1 MTLIEARG
9 VCRIYDSSSLFRKH
23 QKLVAV
29 DGVSI
34 AIKAGRTLAVVGES
48 GSGKSTLGRLM
59 IGADLPDSGTLRFDG
74 IDLAQR
80 PPRQRQS
87 MARDLQMVF
96 QNALAALDPRQ
107 SVERQIAEP
116 LLIHR
121 LADRKD
127 AQQQALALME
137 RVGLNRQL
145 GNRLPLE
152 LSGGQRQRVVIARAL
167 ITQPR
172 FVVFDESVSALD
184 VSVQAQII
192 ELIRQLQ
199 QNEGFASM
207 FISHDLRVVRHVA
220 DDVAVMYL
228 GRIVEQAPATRL
240 FESPAH
246 PYTRALIGAIP
257 GKRGIGGVH
266 PPRLAGEPPD
276 PARKPTGCA
285 FHPRCPIARALCSK
299 TPPPEITVGT
309 QHRAACH
316 FAKPTPAAFRSAT
329 SISGKDTSCVS

>member
-1 MTLIEARG
+1 MT
-9 VCRIYDSSSLFRKH
+9 
-23 QKLVAV
+23 
-29 DGVSI
+29 
-34 AIKAGRTLAVVGES
+34 
-48 GSGKSTLGRLM
+48 
-59 IGADLPDSGTLRFDG
+59 
-74 IDLAQR
+74 
-80 PPRQRQS
+80 
-87 MARDLQMVF
+87 RDLQMVF

-116 LLIHR
+116 LIIHR
-121 LADRKD
+121 MADHKHAKR
-127 AQQQALALME
+127 QALAMME
-137 RVGLNRQL
+137 QVGLDKEL
-145 GNRLPLE
+145 GARLPLE

-167 ITQPR
+167 ITGPR

-228 GRIVEQAPATRL
+228 GRIVEQAPVAKL
-240 FESPAH
+240 FENPAH

-257 GKRGIGGVH
+257 GRRGNIR
-266 PPRLAGEPPD
+266 PPRLAGMPPD
-276 PARKPTGCA
+276 PARKPTGCM
-285 FHPRCPIARALCSK
+285 FHPRCPVARALCST

-316 FAKPTPAAFRSAT
+316 FARPTPSAFHPAT
-329 SISGKDTSCVS
+329 FISEKDKPCVS